1 MKTKQFT
8 LLITLVSVFSAM
20 PDAQAQSTASKNNL
34 TPVAVSNASKTAAL
48 TISLT
53 AKGDYVL
60 ASEQDKNLHKSGK
73 LGSATDIEAL
83 NKKLQEMRNG
93 ASDVSIHIKAGQGVK
108 FRSLIDVA
116 STTLMQT
123 VDKFTITTETNQCTV
138 RVPADSPIRNAAY
151 LSVQIDANGDY
162 AMQLSDK
169 DGKLKE
175 VNISNKHEKMTRLAD
190 AIVQAKKSNPG
201 FYALISADKES
212 PIQAYVDLINM
223 LHSASI
229 DKYMIVV
236 QSAGNS
242 TRNTTEDKQ
251 LKTQQLRVTELES
264 QQKQLLEQL
273 KKMK

>member
-1 MKTKQFT
+1 MKTKQFA

-93 ASDVSIHIKAGQGVK
+93 TSDVSINIKAGQGVK

-116 STTLMQT
+116 STALMQT
-123 VDKFTITTETNQCTV
+123 VDKFTITTETSQCTV
-138 RVPADSPIRNAAY
+138 RVPADSPVRNAAY

-169 DGKLKE
+169 DGKLKDG
-175 VNISNKHEKMTRLAD
+175 NISNKHEKMTRLAD

-201 FYALISADKES
+201 VYALISADKES

-251 LKTQQLRVTELES
+251 LKTQQLRVTELEA